1 MRPGETWTGIPL
13 SPVGPT
19 GATDSWAG
27 EAPAKVMTTRPL
39 LAGQSLLVIGG
50 SSGIGLE
57 TARQGRQEGATVI
70 ITARDPERVH
80 RAGIDLGASIAAFD
94 ATDFPR
100 LERFFDEL
108 STPVD
113 HVLVTGPAPHDG
125 SLVSDSVETARSDLD
140 AHLVLPLQVAR
151 AAATAVRPEG
161 TLIFIGCI
169 DGGGSAAGTTL
180 ISGMTAALS
189 VITKGLAFELAPVRV
204 NLIAAGFVDTRH
216 AADDLRDQLNSRR
229 EELTKQLPIR
239 RVVSAADVAA
249 LALHL
254 MTNTAV
260 TGATFDIDGG
270 QRLVSTIE

>member
-1 MRPGETWTGIPL
+1 
-13 SPVGPT
+13 VGPT
-19 GATDSWAG
+19 GATDQSARD
-27 EAPAKVMTTRPL
+27 APAKVMTTRPL

-57 TARQGRQEGATVI
+57 TARQGREEGATVI

-94 ATDFPR
+94 ATDFQR

-113 HVLVTGPAPHDG
+113 HLLVSGPAPHDG
-125 SLVSDSVETARSDLD
+125 PLVSLSVESARADLD

-151 AAATAVRPEG
+151 VAPTVIRPAG

-169 DGGGSAAGTTL
+169 DGGHAVAGRTL

-189 VITKGLAFELAPVRV
+189 MITKGLAFELAPIRV
-204 NLIAAGFVDTRH
+204 NLIAAGFVDTPL
-216 AADDLRDQLNSRR
+216 AANALGDQLDSRR
-229 EELTKQLPIR
+229 EELTKKLPIR
-239 RVVSAADVAA
+239 RVIGPTDVAA

-270 QRLVSTIE
+270 QQLVRVGQ